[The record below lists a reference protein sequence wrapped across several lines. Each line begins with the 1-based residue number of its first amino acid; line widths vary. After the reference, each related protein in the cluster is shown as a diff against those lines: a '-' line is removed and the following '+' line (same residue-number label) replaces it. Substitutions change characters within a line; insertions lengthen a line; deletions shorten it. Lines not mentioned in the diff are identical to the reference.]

1 MNTQKEKFREVS
13 ISWSGKEGE
22 ELSSLKK
29 SELSTSKTKSIHPPI
44 ENHWHFP
51 PQKEYKSS
59 SFSFKSMISYPFKF
73 RDSLKKIR
81 RTKSMQTVLEGV
93 HDPKDERVVEN
104 FRKLLFVDGQ
114 LLGKPNDYH
123 TLLR

>member
-1 MNTQKEKFREVS
+1 
-13 ISWSGKEGE
+13 
-22 ELSSLKK
+22 
-29 SELSTSKTKSIHPPI
+29 
-44 ENHWHFP
+44 
-51 PQKEYKSS
+51 
-59 SFSFKSMISYPFKF
+59 
-73 RDSLKKIR
+73 
-81 RTKSMQTVLEGV
+81 MQTVLEGV